1 MHLLNISK
9 EDILK
14 TEIGWCEPWIF
25 EFNDNGHVI
34 DLEIKNDPNRQ
45 SDSHLPEKY
54 HVNK

>member
-1 MHLLNISK
+1 MHLLNYFK

-25 EFNDNGHVI
+25 EFNDMGHVI

>member
-34 DLEIKNDPNRQ
+34 DLEIKNVPNRQ